1 MVAYGYFQAI
11 TFLSGKKH
19 CTDLPFFTNNTMESY
34 NYTKESR
41 NGKNH
46 RFFRTIASVPS
57 QGNALIL
64 RLKRIVI
71 LIDKPKP

>member
-1 MVAYGYFQAI
+1 
-11 TFLSGKKH
+11 
-19 CTDLPFFTNNTMESY
+19 MESY
-34 NYTKESR
+34 NYTKEST